1 MKAPDFQ
8 ALFESAPG
16 LYLVL
21 TPALK
26 IVAVSDAYLKATM
39 TKREKV
45 LGRGLFEVFPDNPDD
60 PTATGVRTIP
70 REPK

>member
-1 MKAPDFQ
+1 
-8 ALFESAPG
+8 
-16 LYLVL
+16 L
-21 TPALK
+21 T

-39 TKREKV
+39 TKREEV